1 MRAAVSTATRPARA
15 IRTRPITRG
24 EVVRLVPDDGR
35 EHQYLTFKSPSGFI
49 GLAPI
54 DGNSYRLWMPEVGTW
69 TYRWGDGP
77 EHLLE
82 VVEATTA
89 VASIVVDQPVIDPSM
104 LPPAMLV
111 RRPRY

>member
-82 VVEATTA
+82 VVESTAAPATIVRDQA
-89 VASIVVDQPVIDPSM
+89 VVDTSLLPSAS
-104 LPPAMLV
+104 LF